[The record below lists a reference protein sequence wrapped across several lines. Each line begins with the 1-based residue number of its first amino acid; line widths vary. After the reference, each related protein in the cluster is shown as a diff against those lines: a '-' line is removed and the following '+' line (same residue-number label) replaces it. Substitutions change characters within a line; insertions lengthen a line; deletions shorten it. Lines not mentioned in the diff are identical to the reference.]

1 MPPASTLKLLTSLVA
16 LERLGPAWRAR
27 TLLRTRGKIVD
38 GVLGGD
44 LVLQGGGDVDFDWLA
59 FERQLALL
67 RLRGVREIR
76 GDLILDLTR
85 FRPSRSDIGV
95 APFDE
100 SPEFRYNVVPDALL
114 LNTYLLQ
121 LDIASTTEAVH
132 VVSTPLLDRVSVVP
146 ELDLIDGPCED
157 WEDGWKPPVVDDRR
171 GTMTI
176 RLRGTFPRECVASTA
191 VNVLDRGAYADR
203 LFRALWKRLGG
214 KFTGHVRESIGP
226 SYARVI
232 GEHSS
237 RPLAQVL
244 WDVNK
249 RSDNP
254 ITRVTYLNLGATSGD
269 EPEFPTAQRAER
281 VVRSWLAAHGI
292 ETRGLVLD
300 NGSGLSRTERIAA
313 SDLAAVLRVGASSR
327 WSAEFLATLPI
338 VAIDGGMRRRLPMS
352 DAAGRARIKTGTLR
366 DVSAVAGYVEDRSGE
381 THIVVA
387 MIHHPL
393 ARREVARPILDSLI
407 DWVARRDMSQSPAN
421 VSTPLTTRS
430 SSPTW

>member
-1 MPPASTLKLLTSLVA
+1 MASPWDLLLETRRILQNIAPEHKSPRVPYFLLLAFALLSLGLGAAHAELPAPVRDGLRAADIPEDAISLHVSRLSDRAVTLAHRDVEPMPPASTLKLLTSLVA

-254 ITRVTYLNLGATSGD
+254 ITRVTYLNLGATSG
-269 EPEFPTAQRAER
+269 AC
-281 VVRSWLAAHGI
+281 
-292 ETRGLVLD
+292 
-300 NGSGLSRTERIAA
+300 
-313 SDLAAVLRVGASSR
+313 
-327 WSAEFLATLPI
+327 SA
-338 VAIDGGMRRRLPMS
+338 
-352 DAAGRARIKTGTLR
+352 
-366 DVSAVAGYVEDRSGE
+366 
-381 THIVVA
+381 
-387 MIHHPL
+387 
-393 ARREVARPILDSLI
+393 
-407 DWVARRDMSQSPAN
+407 
-421 VSTPLTTRS
+421 
-430 SSPTW
+430 